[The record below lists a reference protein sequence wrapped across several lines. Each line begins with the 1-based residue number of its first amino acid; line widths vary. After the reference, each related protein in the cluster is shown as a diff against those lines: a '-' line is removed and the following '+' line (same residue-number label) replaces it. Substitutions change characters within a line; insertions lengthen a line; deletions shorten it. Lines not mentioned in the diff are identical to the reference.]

1 MTAGR
6 LVAAVFGLV
15 TAACSEEVV
24 YTSDPPWQDD
34 EALPAIGNGK
44 VLVTNSG
51 SDTLSW
57 IDVDTLEVVF
67 TQPVGRLA
75 PEREGIHHG
84 AVSPDGRAIFVGVSN
99 FVPGGG
105 TGPHGSHGTGSVPGW
120 MLKYDLQTHELLGQT
135 LVERNP
141 GDVRTTADGRLVL
154 QTHFDLTKV
163 TEYLSGNAESP
174 DSPLAIIDARA
185 MGEAELL
192 PICPATHGMAIAPD
206 SKTAYVSC
214 FSSDEIAKVGLT
226 KPYTLTLFK
235 VGAAAGSISSPSY
248 EPYAVSISPV
258 DGSLWVSALK
268 TGDIR
273 VLDPST
279 GELIGEPI
287 SLNGG
292 APFFTTFTSD
302 GATLLVPVQGKNSLD
317 HVDTATRTVIS
328 QALPDAACSI
338 PHGVLV
344 LPGDEFALV
353 VCEGDRRSPGTVA
366 VVNLATRAV
375 DSFIEV
381 GVYPDD
387 LILVAP

>member
-1 MTAGR
+1 MKRVAV
-6 LVAAVFGLV
+6 LVLLL
-15 TAACSEEVV
+15 AACAEEVV
-24 YTSDPPWQDD
+24 YTSAVPWQDD
-34 EALPAIGNGK
+34 EALPEVGNGK

-57 IDVDTLEVVF
+57 IDVDSLEVVY

-84 AVSPDGRAIFVGVSN
+84 AVSSDGTAIFVGVSN

-120 MLKYDLQTHELLGQT
+120 MLKYDIYSHELLGET

-163 TEYLSGNAESP
+163 TEFLSGTVDSP
-174 DSPLAIIDARA
+174 DSSLAIIDART
-185 MGEAELL
+185 MGEAEML
-192 PICPATHGMAIAPD
+192 PICPATHGMSIAPD

-214 FSSDEIAKVGLT
+214 FASDEIAKVGLT
-226 KPYTLTLFK
+226 EPYTLTLFK
-235 VGAAAGSISSPSY
+235 VGAAAGSISAPAY

-273 VLDPST
+273 VLDPMS
-279 GELIGEPI
+279 GELLGEPI
-287 SLNGG
+287 TMQGG
-292 APFFTTFTSD
+292 APFFTAFTSD
-302 GATLLVPVQGKNSLD
+302 GSTLLVPVQGKNSLEYI
-317 HVDTATRTVIS
+317 DTTTRERSS
-328 QALPDAACSI
+328 QPLPEEACSF

-344 LPGDEFALV
+344 LPGDERALV
-353 VCEGDRRSPGTVA
+353 VCEGDRRSPGTVV

-375 DSFIEV
+375 DSFFEV

-387 LILVAP
+387 LILVTP